1 MAIDQSV
8 PLGGKSFSAPAPTM
22 MDWANHSMKLAQ
34 MGQQMKQSE
43 QEIEASKASQAL
55 TEAQTPGVAAESEQK
70 QRGLAYINWETANKK
85 KFVKPDG
92 TVDTNAYVNEASN
105 NGFGDYAA
113 KVATSDL
120 TRTSDQIK
128 NSKSQA
134 EADAYDQE
142 YQQKLAA
149 HAATLIAAAPEK
161 DRPAM
166 LRKVIDGAEA
176 VRPGSGKYVFSL
188 FGTQDDKGTVGVDVD
203 RLNAVRTATMTPQQQ
218 KEKELAERGVVVSE
232 RAQALAE
239 ETASIPYKKAVE
251 DITPSG
257 EKVGGFKNA
266 AQADQY
272 AARLQNGLKAIDE
285 RQLFEY
291 ISRPGNVVAEVWNK
305 YIGQNP
311 AARQL
316 QDSIDSYNAAHPNSE
331 PLTIRDGSAAIKR
344 LLSNE
349 HTTTKNW
356 ANKNRQLATKGTVS
370 EAANSETPPNEAP
383 VKEAA
388 PGGEVTMFGKDGRS
402 YRIPANEVER
412 AKASGLKATR

>member
-1 MAIDQSV
+1 MAIDV
-8 PLGGKSFSAPAPTM
+8 NIPLGGKSFAPTPPSM
-22 MDWANHSMKLAQ
+22 MDWANHSIKLAQ
-34 MGQQMKQSE
+34 LGQSMKQSE
-43 QEIEASKASQAL
+43 QEIEASKSSQAL
-55 TEAQTPGVAAESEQK
+55 TEAQTPGVAADSEQK

-134 EADAYDQE
+134 EADAYNQE

-188 FGTQDDKGTVGVDVD
+188 FGTQDDKGTVGVDHN
-203 RLNAVRTATMTPQQQ
+203 RLTAVRTATMTPLQQ
-218 KEKELAERGVVVSE
+218 KEKELAERGVAVSE
-232 RAQALAE
+232 RSQALAE
-239 ETASIPYKKAVE
+239 ETASIPYKKEVE
-251 DITPSG
+251 GITPSG
-257 EKVGGFKNA
+257 SKVEGFKTA
-266 AQADQY
+266 TQADQY
-272 AARLQNGLKAIDE
+272 ANRLQNGLKAIDE
-285 RQLFEY
+285 RQLSEF
-291 ISRPGNVVAEVWNK
+291 ILRPGNVVAEVWNK

-344 LLSNE
+344 LLGNE
-349 HTTTKNW
+349 HATTKKW
-356 ANKNRQLATKGTVS
+356 ADSNRGLATKGTV
-370 EAANSETPPNEAP
+370 
-383 VKEAA
+383 KEAA
-388 PGGEVTMFGKDGRS
+388 DGS
-402 YRIPANEVER
+402 IAPNETPT
-412 AKASGLKATR
+412 K